1 MLITNK
7 DVIQSYILTVA
18 KYDFNVYE
26 KRILYRLVEIAQ
38 MELEGKKLNS
48 GFRIDKLLFDEMRE
62 VTMPISA
69 FLKDEEDE
77 NYTRVKE
84 SLKRLRNKTF
94 EYSTHEK
101 QWKLIGLIE
110 MPEFNNGYAKFKV
123 HREVYEAMLN
133 FSKGFRKYELKT
145 AMTFESAYTM
155 RFYEL
160 FADKK
165 DPITYTIDNLKIMF
179 GLEKKYKQ
187 TGDFLIYV
195 VDVAK
200 RELDAKAP
208 YSFTYTKNCK
218 GKKILSLKFHPFNI
232 PANRDE
238 NLEHKELQK
247 HIALSWD
254 INKMVVDYLM
264 QNYLFD
270 REGIKNNME
279 TFKDANKYLDLMDF
293 MSKKKRK
300 ANDSPSPQGY
310 LIKALKGEIAKAK
323 GEKQTE
329 KNAPADTPVDANIK
343 KRVLES
349 MAKIGKI

>member
-1 MLITNK
+1 MVITNK

-77 NYTRVKE
+77 NYTRAKE
-84 SLKRLRNKTF
+84 ALRRLRNKTF
-94 EYSTHEK
+94 EYSMNERH
-101 QWKLIGLIE
+101 WKLIGIIE
-110 MPEFNNGYAKFKV
+110 MPEFSSGFVKFKV
-123 HREVYEAMLN
+123 HKEVYEAMLN

-179 GLEKKYKQ
+179 GLEGKYKQ
-187 TGDFLIYV
+187 TGDFLIKV
-195 VDVAK
+195 VDVAM
-200 RELDAKAP
+200 RELDTKAS

-218 GKKILSLKFHPFNI
+218 GKKILSLKFYPYNI

-238 NLEHKELQK
+238 NLEQKQLQK
-247 HIALSWD
+247 QIALSWD
-254 INKMVVDYLM
+254 LDKMVIDYLQ
-264 QNYLFD
+264 QNYMFD
-270 REGIKNNME
+270 KDEIKNNID
-279 TFKDANKYLDLMDF
+279 TFKEADKILDLMLF
-293 MSKKKRK
+293 LSKKKRIASDK
-300 ANDSPSPQGY
+300 QNPKGY
-310 LIKALKGEIAKAK
+310 IIKALKGEIEAKAK

-329 KNAPADTPVDANIK
+329 KI
-343 KRVLES
+343 
-349 MAKIGKI
+349 I